1 MCDEP
6 NDDQIKLPLN
16 PIDQLE
22 LLESIAEEIKSTTDF
37 LEPQGWIA

>member
-22 LLESIAEEIKSTTDF
+22 LLESIAEEIETITDF